1 MRNEARMSKNRQ
13 KNVLLTVQ
21 RVRMTTKKE
30 RNNKTDCMA
39 AP

>member
-1 MRNEARMSKNRQ
+1 MSKNRKK
-13 KNVLLTVQ
+13 KNCLINGSTSANDYS
-21 RVRMTTKKE
+21 KKE